1 MSGEAKESTQAT
13 FSRVK
18 RATSAFSSFK
28 TQNASLSTRPNGVYA
43 DLYTS
48 PVPAVRE
55 IVQSTHTGFC
65 EFHRGRRVKNNR
77 VPTSVFIKNV
87 LAIMQR
93 EDKQVAI
100 LCYEES
106 DPVNSICHPSQVPE
120 ESDLFQK
127 YFPRAYSSKGTLTVK
142 CRLTSSVDLGTLKKR
157 IFHSLEKYDYF
168 VWPSQLRA
176 VRTGKIGWL
185 YLAHPDLTHR
195 GEIVQVMKPL
205 VNTYFNKDIEFQ
217 AVPEIEA
224 ITVGEKTIKQR
235 VLCIRCPHDSL
246 EEMRGFFTEAFSNTS
261 SLMIKYLARYTF
273 ISNNP
278 LGNITWSR
286 LQSILMMQQ
295 SFHKN
300 VYWFNVF
307 GLHNIDTEFALL
319 TQENGQDGESF
330 PVSQEHESSGDEVM
344 ENVEQVN
351 ANSNMDKEDKM
362 SLRYYMYSLLNNH
375 NQNLIHAVYQSADDK
390 KIFVLCSRTN
400 IDSTLQVLHDIENVI
415 ARVFVPEALATYA
428 PKNPDGR
435 GPYVKDHP
443 KMTTAYNSYVDNL
456 IDLTSSV
463 NPQESQ
469 VSSVSSYASSVTQNK
484 RHHTGAPKAQVHQS
498 NLPQGFNESN
508 QKNVELQSTITET
521 ISRLKTV
528 ESNAVENTET
538 LHDLSSRLDTATKDI
553 YAMGAAI
560 KTQSESLAEVQ
571 KAQIVVQREQVL
583 QGTTMRE
590 MKSEQSQ
597 IFSMLQQLVKSASP
611 PHGDEGGN
619 AS

>member
-1 MSGEAKESTQAT
+1 
-13 FSRVK
+13 
-18 RATSAFSSFK
+18 
-28 TQNASLSTRPNGVYA
+28 
-43 DLYTS
+43 
-48 PVPAVRE
+48 
-55 IVQSTHTGFC
+55 
-65 EFHRGRRVKNNR
+65 
-77 VPTSVFIKNV
+77 
-87 LAIMQR
+87 MQR

-100 LCYEES
+100 LSYDES

-120 ESDLFQK
+120 ESDLFRK

-205 VNTYFNKDIEFQ
+205 VKGHFNKDIEFQ
-217 AVPEIEA
+217 AVPEMES
-224 ITVGEKTIKQR
+224 ITVGQSTIKQR

-246 EEMRGFFTEAFSNTS
+246 EEMRGFFTEAFSNAS
-261 SLMIKYLARYTF
+261 SLKIKYMARYTF

-295 SFHKN
+295 SFHKH

-307 GLHNIDTEFALL
+307 GLHNIDTEFALV
-319 TQENGQDGESF
+319 TKENPSNGQDGEAF
-330 PVSQEHESSGDEVM
+330 PVSQEQEDQSEDARM
-344 ENVEQVN
+344 ENMEQETTSAKNKVET
-351 ANSNMDKEDKM
+351 M
-362 SLRYYMYSLLNNH
+362 SLRYYMYSLLNSN

-390 KIFVLCSRTN
+390 KIFVLCSRSNT
-400 IDSTLQVLHDIENVI
+400 DATLQLLHDIENVI
-415 ARVFVPEALATYA
+415 SNVFEPEALATYA
-428 PKNPDGR
+428 PKTSDGR

-443 KMTTAYNSYVDNL
+443 KMTTAYNSYVNNL

-469 VSSVSSYASSVTQNK
+469 ISPTPTYASTVTPNK
-484 RHHTGAPKAQVHQS
+484 RHHTGAPKMQVHQS

-508 QKNVELQSTITET
+508 QRNVELQSTITET

-538 LHDLSSRLDTATKDI
+538 LHDLSGRLDTATKDI

-583 QGTTMRE
+583 QGTTMKE

-597 IFSMLQQLVKSASP
+597 IFSMLQQLVNSASP
-611 PHGDEGGN
+611 PNGNEGGI